1 MFRTAMLA
9 LASTLLAGCEFN
21 GDPPGRLEH
30 ETKAVELAKFESAR
44 LEIRMGAGELRM
56 TGGSP
61 KLAEADF
68 DYNVPA
74 WKPTFITRTTGLRAD
89 VKIEQPGGGTS
100 FGDVEYKWGMR
111 LNDDV
116 PWDIV
121 TNLGAGEAHLELGS
135 VALRRIEVHMGVGE
149 LNLDLR
155 GKPKH
160 SFDVEIN
167 GGVGQALVY
176 LPKSADITA
185 IAHGGIGEISVD
197 GLEKH
202 GGRWTNSEAERS
214 PVNIHLTANGGVGSI
229 RIVAE

>member
-1 MFRTAMLA
+1 MFKAAMLA
-9 LASTLLAGCEFN
+9 LAATLLAGCEFN
-21 GDPPGRLEH
+21 GDPPGRMEH
-30 ETKAVELAKFESAR
+30 ETKAVELGKFESAR
-44 LEIRMGAGELRM
+44 LEIRMGVGELRLS
-56 TGGSP
+56 GGSP

-68 DYNVPA
+68 DYNVPS
-74 WKPTFITRTTGLRAD
+74 WKPMFTSHTSGLRAD
-89 VKIEQPGGGTS
+89 VRVEQPGGGSS
-100 FGDVEYKWGMR
+100 FGDVEYKWGMH
-111 LNDDV
+111 LNDEV

-121 TNLGAGEAHLELGS
+121 TNLGAGEAHLDLGS

-155 GKPKH
+155 GKPKR

-167 GGVGQALVY
+167 GGVGQAMVY

-202 GGRWTNSEAERS
+202 GGRWISSAPERS
-214 PVNIHLTANGGVGSI
+214 PVYIHLTANGGVGSI